1 MELLSCRQILKSQI
15 RAKFEDAKT
24 AARGKREDLPKGRE
38 TYYFICFRDDDT
50 NTKQE
55 AQLKR

>member
-24 AARGKREDLPKGRE
+24 AARAKEK
-38 TYYFICFRDDDT
+38 TYQKVERPTIIYVLEMMALTQNR
-50 NTKQE
+50 
-55 AQLKR
+55 RHS